1 MSNFIRIPVKLLNTD
16 LSPRAILLYGL
27 IQSRIDMSQKNGWQ
41 DSNGTYCYYTQ
52 TAIMEDLSVTERQAR
67 RLLREL
73 EANGLITRQ
82 SRSGAVPDKLYLTL
96 TGQKCPAQPDKN
108 VRLSRTKMSA
118 EIYNINKKVNTC
130 SYPATYDIA
139 DYESHSVVDY
149 DDEEDEDE

>member
-1 MSNFIRIPVKLLNTD
+1 MSFIRIPTELIKTD

-52 TAIMEDLSVTERQAR
+52 TAIMADLSVTDRQAR
-67 RLLREL
+67 RLLHEL
-73 EANGLITRQ
+73 EVNGLITRQ
-82 SRSGAVPDKLYLTL
+82 QRSGAVPDKLYLT
-96 TGQKCPAQPDKN
+96 GQKCPPEPDKN
-108 VRLSRTKMSA
+108 VRLNRTKMSA

-139 DYESHSVVDY
+139 KYESHSVVD
-149 DDEEDEDE
+149 DEEDD